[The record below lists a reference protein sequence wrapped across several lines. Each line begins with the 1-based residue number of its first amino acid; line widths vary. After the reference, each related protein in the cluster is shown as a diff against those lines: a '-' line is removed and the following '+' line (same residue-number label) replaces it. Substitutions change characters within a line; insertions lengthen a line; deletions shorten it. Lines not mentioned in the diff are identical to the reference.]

1 MILLV
6 FDKYKL
12 WKEKATEDK
21 DLILELENMSDE
33 AISDAFYKD
42 LEFGTAGLRGVIG
55 AGTNRMNI
63 YTVGKATQGLAA
75 YVNSISENPTVAIA
89 YDSRIKSDTFAKH
102 TAEILA
108 ANGVKVYIYKELAPV
123 PMLSFAVRYLKCD
136 AGVVITASHNPAKYN
151 GYKAYGA
158 DGSQMGPEAADYV
171 LDIMN
176 KVDIFE
182 GVKTMDFDVAL
193 SEGKIEYIGDDV
205 IESYLNEVEKCRINP
220 DLDLSN
226 LNVIYSPLHGSGN
239 KPVREILKRIGVTN
253 VTVVKEQEEPDG
265 NFPTATYPNP
275 EIKEAFNSALKLAE
289 TVKPDILLATDPDC
303 DRVGIAIPNGDNYR
317 LFTGN
322 EVGVLLLEYILKCRK
337 QNGTLPKNPVG
348 VKTIVTTEICKKI
361 AADYGAEMRDVL
373 TGFKFIGEQIQLLEN
388 DGEED
393 RYILGFEES
402 YGYLS
407 RGYVR
412 DKDGVNASMLIC
424 EMTAYYKTLGKNL
437 ITVLDDIYKKYG
449 YCLCVQ
455 TSFACEGQSG
465 MQRIKDIMASLRQD
479 TPKEICGIKVAEV
492 KDYKISESVNLKT
505 GEKEV
510 INLPKADVVSF
521 TLEDTSTII
530 VRPSGTEPKIK
541 IYVNAVGATEAEAF
555 DKRDSLLKSGT
566 TLLGF

>member
-1 MILLV
+1 MI
-6 FDKYKL
+6 FKNYEL
-12 WKEKATEDK
+12 WKENAKDDK
-21 DLILELENMSDE
+21 DLAIELANMSE
-33 AISDAFYKD
+33 EEIKDAFYKD

-75 YVNSISENPTVAIA
+75 YINSIAKNGTVAIA
-89 YDSRIKSDTFAKH
+89 YDSRIKSDVFAKH

-108 ANGVKVYIYKELAPV
+108 ANGIKVYIYKELAPV

-151 GYKAYGA
+151 GYKAYGS
-158 DGSQMGPEAADYV
+158 DGSQLGPEAADYV

-176 KVDIFE
+176 KVDIFG
-182 GVKTMDFDVAL
+182 GVKKIDFQTAMKD
-193 SEGKIEYIGDDV
+193 GKIEYISDEV
-205 IESYLNEVEKCRINP
+205 IEAYLNEVEKCRINP

-239 KPVREILKRIGVTN
+239 KPVKEILKRIGVKN
-253 VTVVKEQEEPDG
+253 LTVVKEQEEPDG
-265 NFPTATYPNP
+265 NFPTAPYPNP
-275 EIKEAFNSALKLAE
+275 EIKEAFNCALSLAK
-289 TVKPDILLATDPDC
+289 TVKPDILFATDPDC
-303 DRVGIAIPNGDNYR
+303 DRVGIAIPNGDEYR

-322 EVGVLLLEYILKCRK
+322 EVGVLLLEYILKCK
-337 QNGTLPKNPVG
+337 TKNGTLPKNPVA

-361 AADYGAEMRDVL
+361 AADYGCEMRDVL
-373 TGFKFIGEQIQLLEN
+373 TGFKFIGEQIALLEK
-388 DGEED
+388 DGQSD

-424 EMTAYYKTLGKNL
+424 EMTAYYKAQGKNL

-455 TSFACEGQSG
+455 TSFACEGITG
-465 MQRIKDIMASLRQD
+465 MEKINSIMANLRQN
-479 TPKEICGIKVAEV
+479 TPQEICGFKLLEF
-492 KDYKISESVNLKT
+492 KDYKSSLSKNLET
-505 GEKEV
+505 GEETV
-510 INLPKADVVSF
+510 LTLPKADVLS
-521 TLEDTSTII
+521 LELSDGSTILI
-530 VRPSGTEPKIK
+530 RPSGTEPKIK
-541 IYVNAVGATEAEAF
+541 IYVNAVGETEEQAATN
-555 DKRDSLLKSGT
+555 RQNLLVAGSK
-566 TLLGF
+566 LLGF

>member
-1 MILLV
+1 MV
-6 FDKYKL
+6 QKQYKL
-12 WKEKATEDK
+12 WLEKAVNDV
-21 DLILELENMSDE
+21 DLINELKTLTDDQ
-33 AISDAFYKD
+33 ISDAFYTD

-75 YVNSISENPTVAIA
+75 YINSKTQNGKVAIA

-102 TAEILA
+102 TAAILA
-108 ANGVKVYIYKELAPV
+108 ANGVKVYIYRELAPV

-151 GYKAYGA
+151 GYKAYGP
-158 DGSQMGPEAADYV
+158 DGSQLSPEASDYV

-176 KVDIFE
+176 KVDIFD
-182 GVKTMDFDVAL
+182 GVKTMDFEAAVN
-193 SEGKIEYIGDDV
+193 EGKIDYISDEV
-205 IESYLNEVEKCRINP
+205 INAYLGEVEKCRINP

-265 NFPTATYPNP
+265 NFPTAPYPNP
-275 EIKEAFNSALKLAE
+275 EIKEAFASALELAK
-289 TVKPDILLATDPDC
+289 TVKPDLLFATDPDC
-303 DRVGIAIPNGDNYR
+303 DRVGIAVPCGNDYR

-322 EVGVLLLEYILKCRK
+322 EVGVMLLEYILKCK
-337 QNGTLPKNPVG
+337 KANGTLPEKPVG

-361 AADYGAEMRDVL
+361 AADYGGEMRDVL
-373 TGFKFIGEQIQLLEN
+373 TGFKFIGEQIALLEKDN
-388 DGEED
+388 EAD
-393 RYILGFEES
+393 RYVLGFEES

-424 EMTAYYKTLGKNL
+424 EMTAYYKTLGKDL

-455 TSFACEGQSG
+455 KSFACEGQSG
-465 MQRIKDIMASLRQD
+465 MAKIAGIMQSLRDEVPSQ
-479 TPKEICGIKVAEV
+479 ICGIFVAEY
-492 KDYKISESVNLKT
+492 KDYKTSKGVNLKT
-505 GEKEV
+505 GEEEV
-510 INLPKADVVSF
+510 IGLPKANVLSYG
-521 TLEDTSTII
+521 LEDGSTVI

-541 IYVNAVGATEAEAF
+541 IYVNAVGATEVEA
-555 DKRDSLLKSGT
+555 DKKRADLLAAGS

>member
-1 MILLV
+1 MV
-6 FDKYKL
+6 FEKYKL
-12 WKEKATEDK
+12 WKQKAVADI
-21 DLILELENMSDE
+21 DLVKELEIMSEED
-33 AISDAFYKD
+33 INDAFYKD

-75 YVNSISENPTVAIA
+75 YVNSITENGTVAIA
-89 YDSRIKSDTFAKH
+89 YDSRIKSDTFAKY

-123 PMLSFAVRYLKCD
+123 PMLSFAVRHLKCD

-151 GYKAYGA
+151 GYKAYGP
-158 DGSQMGPEAADYV
+158 DGSQLSPEASDYV

-176 KVDIFE
+176 KVDIFD
-182 GVKTMDFDVAL
+182 GVKRMDFDTAL
-193 SEGKIEYIGDDV
+193 AEGKIEYISEEV
-205 IESYLNEVEKCRINP
+205 IESYLAEVEKCRINP
-220 DLDLSN
+220 QLDLSQ

-253 VTVVKEQEEPDG
+253 LTVVTEQEEPDG
-265 NFPTATYPNP
+265 NFPTAPYPNP
-275 EIKEAFNSALKLAE
+275 EIKEAFACALELAK
-289 TVKPDILLATDPDC
+289 TVKPDILFATDPDC
-303 DRVGIAIPNGDNYR
+303 DRVGIAVPCGDDYR

-322 EVGVLLLEYILKCRK
+322 EVGVLLLEYILKCKK

-361 AADYGAEMRDVL
+361 ASDYGCEMRDVL
-373 TGFKFIGEQIQLLEN
+373 TGFKFIGEQIALLEK
-388 DGEED
+388 DGEAD

-424 EMTAYYKTLGKNL
+424 EMTAYYKAQGKDL
-437 ITVLDDIYKKYG
+437 ITVLKDIYDKYG

-455 TSFACEGQSG
+455 KSFACEGQSG
-465 MQRIKDIMASLRQD
+465 MAKIKGIMEGLRTD
-479 TPKEICGIKVAEV
+479 TPKEICGIAVGEY
-492 KDYKISESVNLKT
+492 KDYKASLCVNFET
-505 GEKEV
+505 GKEEV
-510 INLPKADVVSF
+510 INLPKADVLSF
-521 TLEDTSTII
+521 GLLDGSTII

-541 IYVNAVGATEAEAF
+541 IYVNAVGATEAEANK
-555 DKRDSLLKSGT
+555 KREDLLESGSA
-566 TLLGF
+566 LLGF

>member
-1 MILLV
+1 MV
-6 FDKYKL
+6 FEKHKL
-12 WKEKATEDK
+12 WLLKATADK
-21 DLILELENMSDE
+21 DLIEELEKMSEDE
-33 AISDAFYKD
+33 ISDAFYKD

-75 YVNSISENPTVAIA
+75 YVNSKTENGKVAIA

-102 TAEILA
+102 TAAILA
-108 ANGVKVYIYKELAPV
+108 ANGVKVYIYRELAPV
-123 PMLSFAVRYLKCD
+123 PMLSFAVRHLMCD

-151 GYKAYGA
+151 GYKAYGP
-158 DGSQMGPEAADYV
+158 DGSQLSPEASDYV

-176 KVDIFE
+176 KVDIFD
-182 GVKTMDFDVAL
+182 GVETMDFETAVN
-193 SEGKIEYIGDDV
+193 EGRIEYISDEV
-205 IESYLNEVEKCRINP
+205 IEAYLNEVEKCRINP

-239 KPVREILKRIGVTN
+239 KPVREILRRIGVKN

-265 NFPTATYPNP
+265 NFPTAPYPNP
-275 EIKEAFNSALKLAE
+275 EIKEAFASALALAK
-289 TVKPDILLATDPDC
+289 TVKPDLLFATDPDC
-303 DRVGIAIPNGDNYR
+303 DRVGIAVPCGNDYR

-322 EVGVLLLEYILKCRK
+322 EVGVMLLEYILKCK
-337 QNGTLPKNPVG
+337 KANGTLPQKPVG

-373 TGFKFIGEQIQLLEN
+373 TGFKFIGEQIALLEK
-388 DGEED
+388 DGEAD

-424 EMTAYYKTLGKNL
+424 EMAAYYKALGKDF

-455 TSFACEGQSG
+455 KSFACEGQSG
-465 MQRIKDIMASLRQD
+465 MAKIQGIMQSLRD
-479 TPKEICGIKVAEV
+479 NTPKEICGIGVTEF
-492 KDYKISESVNLKT
+492 KDYKASVSLNT
-505 GEKEV
+505 QNGNTEV
-510 INLPKADVVSF
+510 INLPKADVLSF
-521 TLEDTSTII
+521 ALEDGSTVI

-541 IYVNAVGATEAEAF
+541 IYVNAIGATEIEA
-555 DKRDSLLKSGT
+555 DKKRADLLKAGSI
-566 TLLGF
+566 LLGF